1 MLRLPNLER
10 LTLATGVN
18 PNPWEIDDPM
28 TEKVRSMAEENGFN
42 SQQFEAKKRQRE
54 GERANTFD
62 KILFIDGKKMSQL
75 DSMPKIKAW
84 FLQHTQT
91 KNDSKPAA
99 ADSSA
104 PSSSSSVQP
113 SAKKDLPEGWR
124 PMVIYKGPLPGQFA
138 ISPEEARHMQTG

>member
-1 MLRLPNLER
+1 
-10 LTLATGVN
+10 
-18 PNPWEIDDPM
+18 M

-84 FLQHTQT
+84 FL
-91 KNDSKPAA
+91 
-99 ADSSA
+99 
-104 PSSSSSVQP
+104 
-113 SAKKDLPEGWR
+113 
-124 PMVIYKGPLPGQFA
+124 
-138 ISPEEARHMQTG
+138 